1 MASRCWA
8 GPEARGLRGRGFLV
22 DPRASRLAHQA
33 RRVHQDLASP
43 LVRPETRQALLVQ
56 GLLRHPRFQATWRH
70 PGGYLPHRQGR
81 RGRPQQ
87 AVRLRALHQPRHH
100 VLHRRLREG
109 EGGMDKLHRT
119 LHSPAF
125 EIRHGFRSRRL

>member
-1 MASRCWA
+1 MEGLWRAAA
-8 GPEARGLRGRGFLV
+8 GLDPKPEDYEGV
-22 DPRASRLAHQA
+22 DFWSTPERAGWLTKQGEYIKTW
-33 RRVHQDLASP
+33 RR
-43 LVRPETRQALLVQ
+43 R
-56 GLLRHPRFQATWRH
+56 LLRHPRFQATWRH

-87 AVRLRALHQPRHH
+87 AVCLRALHQPRHH